1 MRRLPQRE
9 DSTLPRGGALS
20 AHATH
25 KYGNLYTH
33 MKTTIEL
40 PDDLFV
46 AAKRRAAEDRTT
58 LRALV
63 ERGLRA
69 QLRRQRAGGRR
80 VAKPAI
86 AWVTADG
93 GLPDGLDVSNR
104 AAMTDWL
111 RTRR

>member
-1 MRRLPQRE
+1 
-9 DSTLPRGGALS
+9 
-20 AHATH
+20 
-25 KYGNLYTH
+25 

-69 QLRRQRAGGRR
+69 QLRRQRTATRR
-80 VAKPAI
+80 PGKPAI
-86 AWVTADG
+86 AWVTVDG
-93 GLPDGLDVSNR
+93 GLPAGLELADR
-104 AAMTDWL
+104 AAMHDWL
-111 RTRR
+111 RSRR

>member
-1 MRRLPQRE
+1 
-9 DSTLPRGGALS
+9 
-20 AHATH
+20 
-25 KYGNLYTH
+25 

-69 QLRRQRAGGRR
+69 QLRRHRAGGRR
-80 VAKPAI
+80 AARPAI

-93 GLPDGLDVSNR
+93 GLPDGLDLTSR
-104 AAMTDWL
+104 AAMSDWL
-111 RTRR
+111 RMRR

>member
-1 MRRLPQRE
+1 
-9 DSTLPRGGALS
+9 
-20 AHATH
+20 
-25 KYGNLYTH
+25 

-69 QLRRQRAGGRR
+69 QLRRQRTAKRR
-80 VAKPAI
+80 PGKPAI
-86 AWVTADG
+86 AWVTVDG
-93 GLPDGLDVSNR
+93 GLPADLELADR
-104 AAMTDWL
+104 AAMHDWL
-111 RTRR
+111 RSRR